1 MTQADILYF
10 FPQLCRNQE
19 SIFNSENCRHIT
31 LLGSRTGDLRMV
43 DGIKW
48 VGFQQADEDA
58 VSAQNLYLSI
68 SVYKIYL
75 GSISPNIQIGWRSI
89 PRWSISSFLQFFPIS
104 RIQWII
110 RTCWST
116 HPMGTNRSPS
126 RVRCPCSRYPSR
138 VWRTSR
144 VNVMPSHNMCV

>member
-58 VSAQNLYLSI
+58 VSAHDQYLSI
-68 SVYKIYL
+68 SIIIYD
-75 GSISPNIQIGWRSI
+75 S
-89 PRWSISSFLQFFPIS
+89 
-104 RIQWII
+104 
-110 RTCWST
+110 
-116 HPMGTNRSPS
+116 
-126 RVRCPCSRYPSR
+126 
-138 VWRTSR
+138 
-144 VNVMPSHNMCV
+144 

>member
-1 MTQADILYF
+1 MFYNIFQNWYYLEQMTQADILYF

-58 VSAQNLYLSI
+58 VSD
-68 SVYKIYL
+68 KI
-75 GSISPNIQIGWRSI
+75 NIK
-89 PRWSISSFLQFFPIS
+89 
-104 RIQWII
+104 
-110 RTCWST
+110 
-116 HPMGTNRSPS
+116 
-126 RVRCPCSRYPSR
+126 
-138 VWRTSR
+138 
-144 VNVMPSHNMCV
+144 

>member
-58 VSAQNLYLSI
+58 VSDQNKSLFIDL
-68 SVYKIYL
+68 YKIYL
-75 GSISPNIQIGWRSI
+75 GSISPNIQIG
-89 PRWSISSFLQFFPIS
+89 
-104 RIQWII
+104 
-110 RTCWST
+110 
-116 HPMGTNRSPS
+116 
-126 RVRCPCSRYPSR
+126 
-138 VWRTSR
+138 
-144 VNVMPSHNMCV
+144 